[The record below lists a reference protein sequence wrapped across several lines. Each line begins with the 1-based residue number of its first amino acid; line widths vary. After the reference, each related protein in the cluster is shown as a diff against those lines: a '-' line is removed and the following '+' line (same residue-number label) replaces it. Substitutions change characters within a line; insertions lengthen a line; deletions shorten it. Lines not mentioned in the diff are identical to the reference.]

1 MESGRSERARAR
13 GVCGGVCERC
23 GHACGAEEGGT
34 QEVRLRYVR
43 EGRETRGH
51 CVESATRKEVCVGVG
66 AMEIETRVLFGQH
79 LIFILGSRWLLRARN
94 GSRHGFP
101 IGTKLGLVGRRWGS
115 SMSSFFGKKE
125 TKEKESSLAS
135 KEQGSTK
142 ATESTPLAGKP
153 KEEEAESN
161 KKFVTVASCLAFMVC
176 SAGMMLVNR
185 QVVRLFHTPLIILD
199 IQLLFAAIVLPT
211 LFFWALRFGS
221 WRDVWRWVSVVTP
234 LYAGMLGTSM
244 IAQLYAGVGL
254 QVAIR
259 NLGPLIALPIESVFN
274 EPIVADKW
282 TWLSLLVILAGVI
295 MYVSEVIHQQDMS
308 ELVAGILL
316 MILNLIVALFERL
329 FQRRLIAI
337 EPVDVSKTGML
348 LLNNAG
354 AILPVSALLLVP
366 GQLHETD
373 IVALHW
379 NAERTWDHYAAL
391 VISCITGVAIGW
403 TAINAQQYVTATT
416 MLVITNLNKVVVVII
431 GAVFM
436 AEPHGALA
444 MSGMALALSGGVFY
458 ALARNGVADRIKK
471 EKEEQKAKNPA

>member
-1 MESGRSERARAR
+1 M
-13 GVCGGVCERC
+13 
-23 GHACGAEEGGT
+23 GALSS
-34 QEVRLRYVR
+34 QE
-43 EGRETRGH
+43 
-51 CVESATRKEVCVGVG
+51 A
-66 AMEIETRVLFGQH
+66 
-79 LIFILGSRWLLRARN
+79 
-94 GSRHGFP
+94 
-101 IGTKLGLVGRRWGS
+101 
-115 SMSSFFGKKE
+115 
-125 TKEKESSLAS
+125 KEKTASLLS

-153 KEEEAESN
+153 KEEEADGGDG

-185 QVVRLFHTPLIILD
+185 QVVRLFRTPLIILD
-199 IQLLFAAIVLPT
+199 IQLLFATIVLPT

-221 WRDVWRWVSVVTP
+221 WRDVWRWTSVVTP
-234 LYAGMLGTSM
+234 LYAGMLASSM
-244 IAQLYAGVGL
+244 VAQLYAGVGL

-295 MYVSEVIHQQDMS
+295 MYVSESIQQQNMS

-316 MILNLIVALFERL
+316 MLLNLVVALFERL

-337 EPVDVSKTGML
+337 EPVDLSKTGML

-354 AILPVSALLLVP
+354 AILPVSALLLIP

-373 IVALHW
+373 IVELHW
-379 NAERTWDHYAAL
+379 NAERTPDHYAVL
-391 VISCITGVAIGW
+391 VASCVTGVAIGW
-403 TAINAQQYVTATT
+403 TAINAQHYVTATT

-436 AEPHGALA
+436 AEPHGPLAMFGMSLALA
-444 MSGMALALSGGVFY
+444 GGVAY
-458 ALARNGVADRIKK
+458 GLARNGVADKIKR
-471 EKEEQKAKNPA
+471 EKEEQKAKDPA